1 MPGNHRTVSMTGLLI
16 ATIVLVAAFLQSL
29 SGFGF
34 AIVLM
39 PLLTLMLGL
48 QTAAPLVSLT
58 ALTVYVINVTRFRRS
73 IRTGELL
80 RLGLASA
87 LGVPIGIW
95 VLSSV
100 EGALVKQG
108 LGLLMILFAA
118 YSLVRPTTSWLPSPR
133 WVYPAGFVAGCLGGA
148 YNTPGPPAIVYG
160 TLRQWPRDEF
170 RAVMQSLFLVNG
182 LLVVTSHLVA
192 GHLTDPV
199 LAYYLYTVPG
209 LAVGILLAS
218 RIDSRVDRNRFRTL
232 VTVMILLLGLSL
244 VLGL

>member
-1 MPGNHRTVSMTGLLI
+1 VSTTGLLI
-16 ATIVLVAAFLQSL
+16 AAIVLAAAFLQSL

-34 AIVLM
+34 ALVVM
-39 PLLTLMLGL
+39 PLLALILGL

-58 ALTVYVINVTRFRRS
+58 AFTVYTINVTRFHRA
-73 IRTGELL
+73 IRPGEVL
-80 RLGLASA
+80 RLALASA

-95 VLSSV
+95 ALSSV
-100 EGALVKQG
+100 EGALVKQA
-108 LGLLMILFAA
+108 LGLLLVLFAA
-118 YSLVRPTTSWLPSPR
+118 YSLLRPTTSWIPSPR

-192 GHLTDPV
+192 GHLTTSV
-199 LAYYLYTVPG
+199 LVYYLYTVPG

-218 RIDSRVDRNRFRTL
+218 RIDSRVDRARFRTL

-244 VLGL
+244 VFGS